1 MLTVNGKYLYKDGQR
16 FFYLADTCWSAF
28 TNLTLPDWKFY
39 LDTRKAQGYTAIQIN
54 LLRQYDSSCPIKG
67 REPFAI
73 IEHDDG
79 SYEYDFSKINT
90 SYFDNVEKM
99 LEQMQERGMVPSLV
113 LLWGNFVPDTW
124 MSHFV
129 KNNTIPFE
137 QIRPYI
143 KYVVNRFKKFN
154 PIWFVS
160 GDVGFVDNETQKSEA
175 AIKYYREVLESAK
188 EVDPE
193 GIYTF
198 HINGE
203 SYELPDEFKKR
214 ISFFSYQSGHA
225 QTGQNTAFT
234 IPQKLR
240 TSGYEGP
247 IVDAEICYE
256 GLQKMHSQY
265 PERYSAFEVR
275 KSAWRAVLAGAD
287 MGVGYGSFGL
297 WPLKELDDGVF
308 STGAVG
314 QGVAVSLEK
323 GEVKAPFDGTVVSVF
338 PTKHAITLKSKSGVE
353 LLIHIGLDTVELKG
367 KGFKQLVHDGDAV
380 RKGDLLETVDLDL
393 IKEAGFNLASPV
405 IVTNPA
411 NFDKVAS
418 QTQGHVQAGDQLLL
432 ATVDQAKTEKV
443 SSVSLA

>member
-67 REPFAI
+67 REPFAVV
-73 IEHDDG
+73 EHDDG

-99 LEQMQERGMVPSLV
+99 LEQMKERDMVPSLV

-137 QIRPYI
+137 QIKPYVQYI
-143 KYVVNRFKKFN
+143 VNRFKKFN
-154 PIWFVS
+154 PIWFIS
-160 GDVGFVDNETQKSEA
+160 GDVGFVDNENQKSGP

-203 SYELPDEFKKR
+203 SYELPDELKKQ

-240 TSGYEGP
+240 ESGYEGP

-256 GLQKMHSQY
+256 GLQKVHSQY

-275 KSAWRAVLAGAD
+275 KAAWRAVLAGAD
-287 MGVGYGSFGL
+287 MGVGYGALGL
-297 WPLKELDDGVF
+297 WPLKDNSRPESKLAKLLPFKLMPYDWRQCLQF
-308 STGAVG
+308 RGANDMGFLKNIVLKYAPNG
-314 QGVAVSLEK
+314 LRPIEK
-323 GEVKAPFDGTVVSVF
+323 VIDE
-338 PTKHAITLKSKSGVE
+338 KSGIVAAENDNYKFIYSPMAQDLELNGLANHAQSVKIIDLKNRTFVE
-353 LLIHIGLDTVELKG
+353 AK
-367 KGFKQLVHDGDAV
+367 
-380 RKGDLLETVDLDL
+380 
-393 IKEAGFNLASPV
+393 IKEDTLVMPFVLEDMLV
-405 IVTNPA
+405 IIEA
-411 NFDKVAS
+411 
-418 QTQGHVQAGDQLLL
+418 
-432 ATVDQAKTEKV
+432 EKKNG
-443 SSVSLA
+443 

>member
-54 LLRQYDSSCPIKG
+54 LLRQYDSSCPFKG
-67 REPFAI
+67 REPFAVV
-73 IEHDDG
+73 EHDDG

-99 LEQMQERGMVPSLV
+99 LEQMNERDMVPSLV

-137 QIRPYI
+137 HIRSYI
-143 KYVVNRFKKFN
+143 QYVVNRFKKFN
-154 PIWFVS
+154 PIWFIS
-160 GDVGFVDNETQKSEA
+160 GDVGFVDNENQRCEA

-188 EVDPE
+188 EVDPD

-203 SYELPDEFKKR
+203 SYELPDEFKKQ

-225 QTGQNTAFT
+225 QTGQNTAFI

-240 TSGYEGP
+240 KSGYEGP

-275 KSAWRAVLAGAD
+275 KAAWRAVLAGAD
-287 MGVGYGSFGL
+287 MGVGYGAFGL
-297 WPLKELDDGVF
+297 WPLKDNSRPESKLAKLLPFKLMPYDWRQCLQFRGANDMGFLKNIVLKYAPNGF
-308 STGAVG
+308 SPIENVCDENSGI
-314 QGVAVSLEK
+314 VAAENDNYKFICLPM
-323 GEVKAPFDGTVVSVF
+323 AQDF
-338 PTKHAITLKSKSGVE
+338 
-353 LLIHIGLDTVELKG
+353 ELK
-367 KGFKQLVHDGDAV
+367 
-380 RKGDLLETVDLDL
+380 DLADHAKSVKIIDLKNRTFVEPQ
-393 IKEAGFNLASPV
+393 IKEDTLYMPFVVEDMLV
-405 IVTNPA
+405 IIE
-411 NFDKVAS
+411 
-418 QTQGHVQAGDQLLL
+418 
-432 ATVDQAKTEKV
+432 TEKKNG
-443 SSVSLA
+443 